1 MVTKKVYPCIN
12 KETNSE
18 LEKFHKITDL
28 NSKND
33 TMQDFFLRKNSE
45 GWWNMTT
52 KHNTWTFI
60 RMWITEKEKPS
71 YLGSNW
77 ENLNMDSTL
86 DDTESMLNFLDVTAV
101 LKLYRSMSW
110 FSGDLC

>member
-33 TMQDFFLRKNSE
+33 TMQDFF
-45 GWWNMTT
+45 
-52 KHNTWTFI
+52 
-60 RMWITEKEKPS
+60 
-71 YLGSNW
+71 
-77 ENLNMDSTL
+77 
-86 DDTESMLNFLDVTAV
+86 
-101 LKLYRSMSW
+101 
-110 FSGDLC
+110 